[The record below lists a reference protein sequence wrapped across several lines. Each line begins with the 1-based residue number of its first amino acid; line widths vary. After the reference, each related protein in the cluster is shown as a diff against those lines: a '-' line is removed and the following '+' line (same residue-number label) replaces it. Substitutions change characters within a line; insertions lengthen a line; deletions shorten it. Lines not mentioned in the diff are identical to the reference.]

1 MTGCQGS
8 LFFRAVG
15 MQKKWCG
22 SKTFLQLQLGNSN
35 TLQKKGAFLGIPEA
49 IIHVECVSGVGPSGT
64 FPGKTLAA
72 KGRPQFASTTRKGY
86 LQPLGRI
93 LISSTERSEDH
104 SSQDTSL
111 ALLLLLLC
119 STTFT
124 KSAPSPLKRVLYSIE
139 ELMVFWSQQKK
150 IPNSSNLVQIEGEK
164 ALPEFCKNAEGSQSV
179 RFPRNYAS
187 NLLFCEM
194 DGHSIL
200 VFES

>member
-1 MTGCQGS
+1 MYKITFDCTKKVPFHINFLEMTGCQAS
-8 LFFRAVG
+8 LYFYG
-15 MQKKWCG
+15 G
-22 SKTFLQLQLGNSN
+22 ESKTFLQLQENSN

-93 LISSTERSEDH
+93 LISSRERSEDH

-139 ELMVFWSQQKK
+139 ELMVFWSQQKN
-150 IPNSSNLVQIEGEK
+150 PQQFQFST
-164 ALPEFCKNAEGSQSV
+164 
-179 RFPRNYAS
+179 
-187 NLLFCEM
+187 
-194 DGHSIL
+194 D
-200 VFES
+200 

>member
-1 MTGCQGS
+1 MYKITFDCTKKSAISYLPSFQAAMTGCQGS

-15 MQKKWCG
+15 MQKQWCG

-93 LISSTERSEDH
+93 LISSRERSEDH

-139 ELMVFWSQQKK
+139 ELMVFWSQQKN
-150 IPNSSNLVQIEGEK
+150 PQQFQFST
-164 ALPEFCKNAEGSQSV
+164 
-179 RFPRNYAS
+179 
-187 NLLFCEM
+187 
-194 DGHSIL
+194 D
-200 VFES
+200 